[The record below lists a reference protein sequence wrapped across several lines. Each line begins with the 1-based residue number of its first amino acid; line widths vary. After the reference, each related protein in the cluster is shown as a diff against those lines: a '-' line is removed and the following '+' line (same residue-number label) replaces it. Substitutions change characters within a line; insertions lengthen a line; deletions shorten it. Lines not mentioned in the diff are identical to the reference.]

1 MIFHIFIHMVLFT
14 GNMWI
19 KLWLVNTQYEL
30 VELIVQDLLQWQPN
44 LQSEDSQRSSCK
56 IDFTNFFYYFRQIKN
71 HIVLYLF
78 YSIKGDRVFE
88 YEGDRTRDDIV
99 NFALRVMGPAVTQL
113 NTIGDFEEAKKRTEL
128 FFMFSGVSEGS
139 EWVWISEYI

>member
-1 MIFHIFIHMVLFT
+1 MYKIYYS
-14 GNMWI
+14 GNRI
-19 KLWLVNTQYEL
+19 CNQRIPNDPLVRY
-30 VELIVQDLLQWQPN
+30 
-44 LQSEDSQRSSCK
+44 
-56 IDFTNFFYYFRQIKN
+56 DFTNFFYYFRQIKN

-128 FFMFSGVSEGS
+128 FFMFSGESEGS
-139 EWVWISEYI
+139 EWV

>member
-1 MIFHIFIHMVLFT
+1 MISRF
-14 GNMWI
+14 
-19 KLWLVNTQYEL
+19 
-30 VELIVQDLLQWQPN
+30 
-44 LQSEDSQRSSCK
+44 
-56 IDFTNFFYYFRQIKN
+56 FFYYFREIKN
-71 HIVLYLF
+71 HILYIF

-139 EWVWISEYI
+139 EWV